1 MRPRYVIQ
9 DVLERII
16 EQALE
21 EDLAGGDAT
30 SRATIAPETRAQG
43 RFIAKESGVLAGLEV
58 AESVF
63 QRLDPSI
70 RIDWLH
76 SDGSRV
82 ASGETFGRVEGNA
95 IAILEGERLA
105 LNVMQRMSGIA
116 SATRKMVDLLEGS
129 TTVLLDTRKTA
140 PGLRILDK
148 WAVLLG
154 GGSNHRVGLFD
165 MILIKEN
172 HIAAAGSLE
181 TALDRTAKK
190 GLKVEIEVTSLAELK
205 RVLDHGGAD
214 RVMLDNF
221 VSVDADGDVDTSALL
236 EAVRLVEG
244 QLETEASGNITLNAV
259 KAIAKTGVDFISSGA
274 LTHSVHALDLS
285 LLVSIEE

>member
-9 DVLERII
+9 DVLDRII

-63 QRLDPSI
+63 HRLDPSI

-82 ASGETFGRVEGNA
+82 VSGTTFGRVEGNA

-105 LNVMQRMSGIA
+105 LNFMQRMSGVA

-181 TALDRTAKK
+181 TALDRTAEK

-236 EAVRLVEG
+236 EAVRLVKG

>member
-190 GLKVEIEVTSLAELK
+190 G
-205 RVLDHGGAD
+205 R
-214 RVMLDNF
+214 
-221 VSVDADGDVDTSALL
+221 
-236 EAVRLVEG
+236 
-244 QLETEASGNITLNAV
+244 
-259 KAIAKTGVDFISSGA
+259 
-274 LTHSVHALDLS
+274 HALVQVILDRPGHLRQSLISLGKDGRISIILLSKMLADTLFDLPFVVG
-285 LLVSIEE
+285 LLSSAPCIVNLRGNLSRDIGAKSTT

>member
-1 MRPRYVIQ
+1 MRPEYVVQ
-9 DVLERII
+9 DVLDRII
-16 EQALE
+16 ERALE

-30 SRATIAPETRAQG
+30 SRATIAPETRARGQ
-43 RFIAKESGVLAGLEV
+43 FIAKESGIIAGLEV

-63 QRLDPSI
+63 HRLDPTT
-70 RIDWLH
+70 RIDWLQ
-76 SDGSRV
+76 SDGSQV
-82 ASGETFGRVEGNA
+82 VSGETFGRVEGNA

-116 SATRKMVDLLEGS
+116 SATRQMVDLLEGS
-129 TTVLLDTRKTA
+129 ATVLLDTRKTA

-181 TALDRTAKK
+181 TALDRTAEK
-190 GLKVEIEVTSLAELK
+190 GLKVEIEVTSLAELN
-205 RVLDHGGAD
+205 RVLDHGGAH

-221 VSVDADGDVDTSALL
+221 VSVDADGVVDTSALL
-236 EAVRLVEG
+236 EAVRLVQG

-259 KAIAKTGVDFISSGA
+259 RAIAKTGVDFISSGA